1 MSTPSDRIIELIG
14 DLKYELDNYCAAIVA
29 AWEAKNPH
37 PATGYASCPENLA
50 GAAQAMNA
58 KYGPGTVTW
67 P

>member
-1 MSTPSDRIIELIG
+1 MSQPGERVIEIIG

-29 AWEAKNPH
+29 DWEQRNPH
-37 PATGYASCPENLA
+37 PATGYASSPENLT
-50 GAAQAMNA
+50 GAARAMNA